1 MASQHAVISDF
12 ILAEQPDTRGRSPWH
27 TAFTNAVC
35 FVLDDN
41 KRQVKDKGKRQS
53 GWFGCEKEG
62 NGKQQTKLGFKSI
75 RRVINKTTNHH
86 LSSHDAKAEH
96 IHSTSVVLGA
106 SGHLWCHEK
115 RCAHTTC
122 HGHACLHRLHCS
134 CFSKVRYPV
143 LLCCDAFILSTHTLV
158 VGERKK
164 ETNFDIG

>member
-1 MASQHAVISDF
+1 MKQRGKRKTNKDEKRGWHPNMQPSVISSW
-12 ILAEQPDTRGRSPWH
+12 LNSQTHKVEVLGTLHPQTL
-27 TAFTNAVC
+27 C
-35 FVLDDN
+35 FDLDEN
-41 KRQVKDKGKRQS
+41 KKQVKDKGKRQS

-96 IHSTSVVLGA
+96 VHSTSVVLGA

-122 HGHACLHRLHCS
+122 HGHACLH
-134 CFSKVRYPV
+134 
-143 LLCCDAFILSTHTLV
+143 
-158 VGERKK
+158 
-164 ETNFDIG
+164 